1 MEFLTGIPGNF
12 VDSETGEQLKPV
24 YKWQDAMGFW
34 HQKELAE
41 CSWSELYNFGVG
53 LWNLQMYGLMQE
65 VSVNKITLLDM
76 VKIMCY
82 VWTASS
88 LPIAILILVVMFVQ

>member
-1 MEFLTGIPGNF
+1 MEFLTGVPGNF

-24 YKWQDAMGFW
+24 YKWQDSMGYW
-34 HQKELAE
+34 YQKELAE

-53 LWNLQMYGLMQE
+53 LWNLQMSELTQE
-65 VSVNKITLLDM
+65 IKVNNITWFDM
-76 VKIMCY
+76 LRIMCY

-88 LPIAILILVVMFVQ
+88 LLIAILILAAMFIQ